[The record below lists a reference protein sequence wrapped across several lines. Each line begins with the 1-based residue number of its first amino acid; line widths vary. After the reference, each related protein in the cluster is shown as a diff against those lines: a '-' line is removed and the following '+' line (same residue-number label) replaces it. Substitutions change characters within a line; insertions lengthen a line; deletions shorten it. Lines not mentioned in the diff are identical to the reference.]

1 MGFNNRPI
9 EELDALVIKKAY
21 YVLGISIAGLSLIM
35 INWLG
40 VSTIMFDIMTIRKV
54 VLSAVYYVIPM
65 QPR

>member
-1 MGFNNRPI
+1 M
-9 EELDALVIKKAY
+9 DALVIKKAY

-40 VSTIMFDIMTIRKV
+40 VSTIMFDIMAIRKV
-54 VLSAVYYVIPM
+54 VLSAVYYVVPM